1 MYKKAQ
7 TQSGPGVLEN
17 SEKFRGAGAQNMY
30 VCRADV
36 QEWQCRKEGKGEE
49 RQAGSLLMTS

>member
-1 MYKKAQ
+1 MYKRTQ

-36 QEWQCRKEGKGEE
+36 
-49 RQAGSLLMTS
+49 

>member
-1 MYKKAQ
+1 MSKERVLWNKGHSRRNTVMYKKAQ

-36 QEWQCRKEGKGEE
+36 
-49 RQAGSLLMTS
+49 